1 MIRPRS
7 SLHASN
13 THLPDHCGGGVDWS
27 EALCRKVDPEVFYL
41 DKGHGADAAKEICE
55 SCPLKNICL
64 EHALANKEKFGVWG
78 GTTPEDRDAIWAEQ
92 KRKKRRKAAS

>member
-1 MIRPRS
+1 MTARRQFFPSPAPS
-7 SLHASN
+7 SAGS
-13 THLPDHCGGGVDWS
+13 GGVDWS
-27 EALCRKVDPEVFYL
+27 DALCRHVDGEIFYPGE
-41 DKGHGADAAKEICE
+41 GHADHADAAKAICRR
-55 SCPLKNICL
+55 CTLRNVCL